1 MKKLSKLLDET
12 FTTLDQTS
20 DLENTTVLNKM
31 QAVILEAKGHD
42 GIASSETFKEF
53 ESLFKALQKRSER

>member
-31 QAVILEAKGHD
+31 QAVILEAKGYD

-53 ESLFKALQKRSER
+53 KSLFKALQKRSER